1 MNIQISVGMAPNPRT
16 WPLFDG
22 SAKADGIDL
31 IMSPVHASE
40 LFWRQLRFGDFD
52 LSDMSFSSLLI
63 AIAHGD
69 QRWVGLPIFT
79 IFTLSILV
87 LLLPFAVSVT
97 LLVTPPKLT
106 TTFLPLRTERSVNVN
121 SRIWPPNPT

>member
-1 MNIQISVGMAPNPRT
+1 MNIQLSAGMAPNPRT

-22 SAKADGIDL
+22 RVKADGIDL

-40 LFWRQLRFGDFD
+40 LFWRQLRFADFD

-69 QRWVGLPIFT
+69 TALGG
-79 IFTLSILV
+79 
-87 LLLPFAVSVT
+87 FADLHYS
-97 LLVTPPKLT
+97 
-106 TTFLPLRTERSVNVN
+106 TTFSYRYFGAARRRN
-121 SRIWPPNPT
+121 

>member
-1 MNIQISVGMAPNPRT
+1 MNIQLSAGMAPNPRT

-22 SAKADGIDL
+22 RVKADGIDL

-40 LFWRQLRFGDFD
+40 LFWRQLRFADFD

-69 QRWVGLPIFT
+69 KRWVGLPIFT
-79 IFTLSILV
+79 TRRLISYRHSG
-87 LLLPFAVSVT
+87 PA
-97 LLVTPPKLT
+97 
-106 TTFLPLRTERSVNVN
+106 RCRN
-121 SRIWPPNPT
+121 

>member
-1 MNIQISVGMAPNPRT
+1 MNIQLSVGMAPNPRT

-22 SAKADGIDL
+22 GVKPDGIDL

-40 LFWRQLRFGDFD
+40 LFWRQLRFADFD

-69 QRWVGLPIFT
+69 KRWIG
-79 IFTLSILV
+79 
-87 LLLPFAVSVT
+87 FADLHHS
-97 LLVTPPKLT
+97 
-106 TTFLPLRTERSVNVN
+106 PLIPYSNLGAAGC
-121 SRIWPPNPT
+121 WH